1 MAVALPASRAVRFSI
16 RHYLSELFEL
26 LLTAGILVTATF
38 FTPRRISTTSVA
50 LVLMCLNACMYARV
64 RAEVEEAMRES
75 DLAFEA
81 DGVSA
86 KQDGSAAALSRGD
99 AVYVPLGNGAA

>member
-1 MAVALPASRAVRFSI
+1 
-16 RHYLSELFEL
+16 
-26 LLTAGILVTATF
+26 
-38 FTPRRISTTSVA
+38 
-50 LVLMCLNACMYARV
+50 MCLNACMYARV

-81 DGVSA
+81 DGAASA
-86 KQDGSAAALSRGD
+86 KQDGGAAALSRGD